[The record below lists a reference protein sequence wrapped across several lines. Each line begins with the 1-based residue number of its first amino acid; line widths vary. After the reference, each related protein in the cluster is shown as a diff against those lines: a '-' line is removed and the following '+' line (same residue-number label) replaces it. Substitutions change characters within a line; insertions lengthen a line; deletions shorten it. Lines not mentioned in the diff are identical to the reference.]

1 MKKIRRYFITGL
13 VSIIPISLTVYV
25 LVFIFKFLDGILG
38 RFINEYFK
46 SKLGFFIPG
55 LGLILSTCL
64 VFIAGFMASW
74 LIGRKIFQ
82 KLEDLFSS
90 LPLVKNIY
98 PAFKQLV
105 LFLLAQ
111 KEFGFQ
117 KVVLVEYPS
126 KGLWS
131 VGFLTNDQFP
141 KISGIFN
148 KEMVSVFVP
157 SSPGPLTGYVVFVPR
172 EDLKF
177 PDISVSDALKIII
190 SGGVV
195 PIQG

>member
-1 MKKIRRYFITGL
+1 VKKIKKYFITGL
-13 VSIIPISLTVYV
+13 ISIVPISLTIYV
-25 LVFIFKFLDGILG
+25 LVFIFRFLDGILG
-38 RFINEYFK
+38 GFINEYLK
-46 SKLGFFIPG
+46 SKFGFSIPG
-55 LGLILSTCL
+55 IGIILSVCL
-64 VFIAGFMASW
+64 VLLAGFMASW
-74 LIGRKIFQ
+74 FIGKKILQDFE
-82 KLEDLFSS
+82 KFFSG

-98 PAFKQLV
+98 PGFKQLV

-117 KVVLVEYPS
+117 KVVLTEYPS

-172 EDLKF
+172 EELKF

>member
-1 MKKIRRYFITGL
+1 MKKIKRYFITGL
-13 VSIIPISLTVYV
+13 ISIIPISLTIYV

-38 RFINEYFK
+38 RFINEYLK

-55 LGLILSTCL
+55 LGLILSVCL

-74 LIGRKIFQ
+74 LIGRKVFQ
-82 KLEDLFSS
+82 KLEGLFSS

-141 KISGIFN
+141 KISGILN

-157 SSPGPLTGYVVFVPR
+157 NSPGPLTGYAVFVPR

>member
-1 MKKIRRYFITGL
+1 MKSLKKYFITGL
-13 VSIIPISLTVYV
+13 ISIIPVSLTVYV
-25 LVFIFKFLDGILG
+25 LVFMFRFLDGILG
-38 RFINEYFK
+38 RFINQYLKKE
-46 SKLGFFIPG
+46 LGVFIPG
-55 LGLILSTCL
+55 IGLILSVCL
-64 VFIAGFMASW
+64 IFIAGFMASW
-74 LIGRKIFQ
+74 FIGRKIFQ
-82 KLEDLFSS
+82 KLENLFSG

-148 KEMVSVFVP
+148 KAIVSVFVP

-172 EDLKF
+172 EDLRF

>member
-1 MKKIRRYFITGL
+1 
-13 VSIIPISLTVYV
+13 
-25 LVFIFKFLDGILG
+25 
-38 RFINEYFK
+38 
-46 SKLGFFIPG
+46 
-55 LGLILSTCL
+55 
-64 VFIAGFMASW
+64 MASW
-74 LIGRKIFQ
+74 FIGKKILQDFE
-82 KLEDLFSS
+82 KFFSG

-98 PAFKQLV
+98 PGFKQLV

-148 KEMVSVFVP
+148 KDIVSVFVP

-172 EDLKF
+172 EEVKF
-177 PDISVSDALKIII
+177 PDISVSDALKIVI